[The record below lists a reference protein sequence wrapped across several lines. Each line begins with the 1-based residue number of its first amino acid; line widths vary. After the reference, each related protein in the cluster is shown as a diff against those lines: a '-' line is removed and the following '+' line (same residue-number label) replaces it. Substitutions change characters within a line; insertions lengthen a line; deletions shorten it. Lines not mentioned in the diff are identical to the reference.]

1 MQVPELPEVP
11 EAALVAA
18 PTIGRAHARRLRDV
32 YRSAGWPCQDLI
44 EVELL
49 AAGLLQQVHD
59 LQGRTSMRVTPPGL
73 ALMATT
79 LARNRAALSAHQ
91 ALEDQVARSM
101 QRAGRIVWR
110 GLALRAQVP
119 CGPPALPAAPS
130 AALAAMLAAGSGFE
144 GIEQAMEDTDA
155 PAPSRWCIA
164 KPDVFSIRNT
174 SVEAYL
180 APVVHEIKVRRSDL
194 LSDLRN
200 PAKRAAYLDVSS
212 ECWYVLGRDGKGRP
226 IGEPDEIPAT
236 CGVMLAEGPAE
247 SPRLVVARPAPR
259 RARVLPF
266 GIWLALAKATPLR
279 VLNDDDQQLLSSCG
293 SEGDDDPD
301 PTL

>member
-1 MQVPELPEVP
+1 MSLPEESSV
-11 EAALVAA
+11 LAA
-18 PTIGRAHARRLRDV
+18 PVIGRFHARRLRDI
-32 YRSAGWPCQDLI
+32 YRSAGWPCQDLV

-59 LQGRTSMRVTPPGL
+59 AAGRVSLRVTPEGL
-73 ALMATT
+73 VLMART
-79 LARNRAALSAHQ
+79 LASNRAALSAHQ
-91 ALEDQVARSM
+91 ALEEQVARAM

-119 CGPPALPAAPS
+119 CAAPPEPVDE
-130 AALAAMLAAGSGFE
+130 A
-144 GIEQAMEDTDA
+144 DV
-155 PAPSRWCIA
+155 PVPSRWCIA
-164 KPDVFSIRNT
+164 KPDVFSVRNT

-212 ECWYVLGRDGKGRP
+212 ECWYVLGRDGKGRS

-236 CGVMLAEGPAE
+236 CGVMLAEGSADA
-247 SPRLVVARPAPR
+247 PRLVVARPAPR

-266 GIWLALAKATPLR
+266 GIWLALAKATALS
-279 VLNDDDQQLLSSCG
+279 VFGDDDQQLLVPCDAG
-293 SEGDDDPD
+293 PDDPD